1 MEQVGHLGSGMY
13 GDDAPWLT
21 LGTINVIL
29 TRLGSD
35 VGVSSRVMSVVG
47 GFNLEA
53 RNQAPKRARVMATL
67 FLGFFKEDK
76 EGTFQPYNNALVV
89 TLRIGGYDVKRVI
102 INQGSE
108 VEIMYLDLYRGLKL
122 KPEDLERYDSPL
134 MVFNGRIV
142 IP

>member
-29 TRLGSD
+29 ARLGSD
-35 VGVSSRVMSVVG
+35 VGASSRVMSVVG

-53 RNQAPKRARVMATL
+53 RNQAPK
-67 FLGFFKEDK
+67 EDK
-76 EGTFQPYNNALVV
+76 EGTFQPYDNALVV